1 MQALNVSSF
10 LSCMHNIDVPEVF
23 FNFVSRTSFKK
34 IGISVG
40 LPGLFDDDF
49 EYIDGKDSNTSRG
62 FLRIGYIALT
72 TL

>member
-10 LSCMHNIDVPEVF
+10 LSCMHNTDVPEVF

-49 EYIDGKDSNTSRG
+49 EYIVRRSKFMVHR
-62 FLRIGYIALT
+62 FLN
-72 TL
+72 